1 MADQVDLRGGAHAA
15 GDRDAA
21 RAHQLHSLMDSFAL
35 YLHIPFCKKKCAYCD
50 FTSFAGREDL
60 WNAYLAALESELLAA
75 RATYGRRPISTIF
88 VGGGTPSLVPAD
100 WIMHLLA
107 MARALFQVDPDAEI
121 TLEANPGTVTRAKLR
136 DYRDAGVNRLSLGMQ
151 TAEAELLQMLGRIH
165 TQREVEETVALAR
178 DAGFQNLNLDL
189 MYALPTQTMAQ
200 WVDTL
205 KQALNL
211 KPTHLSMYSLILEPG
226 TPLAARVD
234 AGELPA
240 PDEELTLKMQHA
252 AARIV
257 GGRGFQRYEIS
268 NYALAGCACRH
279 NLAYWTR
286 ANYLGVGLS
295 AHSLMDSARFSNTDC
310 LPDYLAGRRECAR
323 EVIDEAG
330 AREEAILLGTR
341 LARGIDEAL
350 VKDRAQEIAQMKALG
365 LIGQAAGRIS
375 LTEKGMDVQNAVVL
389 KLI

>member
-1 MADQVDLRGGAHAA
+1 
-15 GDRDAA
+15 
-21 RAHQLHSLMDSFAL
+21 MDSFAL

-75 RATYGRRPISTIF
+75 RATYGRRSISTIF

-107 MARALFQVDPDAEI
+107 MARALFQVNPDAEI

-310 LPDYLAGRRECAR
+310 LPDYLAGRRESAR